1 MTTADPIDIIEAHR
15 LITTTA
21 TPLADIAR
29 AVLDDHELR
38 AWAKQV
44 KRAMFDS
51 GVTKVEDAAV
61 IDPDIYVRKP
71 QHASGFHRVHGDYIL
86 ISAPCA
92 SWTRGQRFT
101 IELYRNGQVQWKGPD
116 ASVREMYLHICKVHP
131 RWRVPQ
137 GDVPMCV
144 VLRERNGWEGE
155 SWRYAFSIE
164 HEGAALALVNL
175 SEPCAGNNSLACQ
188 PFRPRNSMVF
198 GSWSLTLD
206 YLREED
212 AKRVAETSR
221 AGYMAFHNYSETA
234 GAELAALLK
243 QAEESN
249 LNHWA
254 GDSVKSGVNLWKARV
269 TLCDEHGNDI
279 AEVDLSR

>member
-1 MTTADPIDIIEAHR
+1 MSNLLNDTD
-15 LITTTA
+15 LQ
-21 TPLADIAR
+21 
-29 AVLDDHELR
+29 

-44 KRAMFDS
+44 KRALFDS
-51 GVTKVEDAAV
+51 SITKVEDAAS
-61 IDPDIYVRKP
+61 IRPDIYTRKP
-71 QHASGFHRVHGDYIL
+71 RKDDSPFRPHGDYLVIT
-86 ISAPCA
+86 APCA

-101 IELYRNGQVQWKGPD
+101 IELYRDGRAHWSGPD
-116 ASVREMYLHICKVHP
+116 ASVREMYLHICKQHP
-131 RWRVPQ
+131 RWRVPPL
-137 GDVPMCV
+137 GNVPMCV

-155 SWRYAFSIE
+155 AWRYAFSIE
-164 HEGAALALVNL
+164 HEAAALALVNL

-279 AEVDLSR
+279 AEVDLSC

>member
-1 MTTADPIDIIEAHR
+1 MSNLLNDTD
-15 LITTTA
+15 LQ
-21 TPLADIAR
+21 
-29 AVLDDHELR
+29 

-44 KRAMFDS
+44 KRALFDVS
-51 GVTKVEDAAV
+51 ITRAEDAAL
-61 IDPDIYVRKP
+61 IRPDIYTRKP
-71 QHASGFHRVHGDYIL
+71 RKDDSPFRPSGDYL
-86 ISAPCA
+86 VISAPCA

-175 SEPCAGNNSLACQ
+175 SEPCAGNNTLACQ
-188 PFRPRNSMVF
+188 PFRPRNSMAF
-198 GSWSLTLD
+198 GSWSLELD

-212 AKRVAETSR
+212 AKRAAENSR
-221 AGYMAFHNYSETA
+221 SGYMAYHNHSETA
-234 GAELAALLK
+234 GAELESLLK
-243 QAEESN
+243 QAKESE
-249 LNHWA
+249 LDHWA
-254 GDSVKSGVNLWKARV
+254 GDSIKSGVNVWKARV
-269 TLCDEHGNDI
+269 TLSDTSGNDI
-279 AEVDLSR
+279 ASVDLSR